1 MISEGFAYPC
11 LMRYFEEISAIP
23 RGSYHE
29 EQISDYLERFAK
41 ERGLSYE
48 RDAQGTV
55 LIRKAATPQKEGC
68 APILLQ
74 GHTDMVC
81 EKNEG
86 VAHDF
91 SRDPLQLYVQDGWL
105 RAKGTTLGADDG
117 VAVAAML
124 AILDGA
130 AEEHPPLEC
139 LFTVSEEV
147 GLDGVKAFDLSH
159 IHARRMINMDSAD
172 ENGIIVGC
180 AGGLRSS
187 MVIPVERET
196 CDLPQFLVK
205 LTGLAGGHSG
215 EDINRGR
222 ENSCKVMGRIL
233 WALQK
238 ADPALHLV
246 SLKGGSKDNAIPREA
261 EAVIAAADENAL
273 RLALTAVTQE
283 IIEELGKDD
292 RAFSACLSS
301 ADSKLP
307 VMTQA
312 DTAKLLFLLSTV
324 ANGVFAVNH
333 ELNGLVEFSRNLG
346 IVESGEQEVKLVFSS
361 RSARDSQIDRSA
373 AELDAYAEQLGGTV
387 RHYNRYPGWV
397 YAEQSPLREA
407 YIAAYR
413 SVYGRKPKQEVIHA
427 GLECGIVKE
436 AIPDM
441 DILSCGPVVLNLHS
455 PDEALELSSFERFF
469 TVILNFLQS

>member
-1 MISEGFAYPC
+1 MPQDKNKVLSPAWQQMLGENWAADQ
-11 LMRYFEEISAIP
+11 EK
-23 RGSYHE
+23 
-29 EQISDYLERFAK
+29 YL
-41 ERGLSYE
+41 
-48 RDAQGTV
+48 
-55 LIRKAATPQKEGC
+55 
-68 APILLQ
+68 
-74 GHTDMVC
+74 H
-81 EKNEG
+81 
-86 VAHDF
+86 
-91 SRDPLQLYVQDGWL
+91 
-105 RAKGTTLGADDG
+105 TLGNLTLTAYNTSWGRVLNKG
-117 VAVAAML
+117 VTGYIKSSALGTAQ
-124 AILDGA
+124 
-130 AEEHPPLEC
+130 
-139 LFTVSEEV
+139 
-147 GLDGVKAFDLSH
+147 VKKKTTNWKSKVVKMNWFD
-159 IHARRMINMDSAD
+159 
-172 ENGIIVGC
+172 
-180 AGGLRSS
+180 
-187 MVIPVERET
+187 
-196 CDLPQFLVK
+196 
-205 LTGLAGGHSG
+205 
-215 EDINRGR
+215 
-222 ENSCKVMGRIL
+222 
-233 WALQK
+233 
-238 ADPALHLV
+238 
-246 SLKGGSKDNAIPREA
+246 GGSSVLKKGHYGYIYDIDTGITVRIKRMGGSNH
-261 EAVIAAADENAL
+261 ADCEPA
-273 RLALTAVTQE
+273 T
-283 IIEELGKDD
+283 K
-292 RAFSACLSS
+292 
-301 ADSKLP
+301 
-307 VMTQA
+307 A